1 MEQQTVL
8 IASAFFNWSETQRM
22 IEIGLEMHRRG
33 HRVVFLGEG
42 RFDHLL
48 NGLPFVRERL
58 EADRRW
64 YTPERIAKML
74 NMEKYG
80 NQYTTYE
87 ELDDIVQAEL
97 ELIAR
102 YRPFVIVTGY
112 RMTLT
117 VSARIAKVK
126 LAWCLS
132 AVVSKAYLE
141 SVAAKRVV
149 AFEALSR
156 AEVKALPYQQALE
169 LTTDRVM
176 QKRAIQTCATSQVWN
191 KYLVQHGCE
200 PFCSDM
206 DIYCGDLN
214 LMSDARELFPAL
226 PEIPNH
232 TVFIGPILNSE
243 VIPLSEAEKTA
254 LYAQNGR
261 KKVLV
266 SLGSAGSKRVLQTAL
281 EALRTTDFEVFVSV
295 IGFLT
300 ADEVASYPPNF
311 HFSEKYPLLE
321 MAEHCDAALIQ
332 AGQGTLYAMLMGK
345 CPFVSIPGPFEQRH
359 NITNLLEN
367 FGCAKRLYAAY
378 LTSRQVAEAMHEVLT
393 DPRYR
398 EEAERAEA
406 LLRPYRTDPSRHAE
420 VTAANQLEAL
430 GSIGSAAD

>member
-8 IASAFFNWSETQRM
+8 IASALFNWSETQRM

-176 QKRAIQTCATSQVWN
+176 QKRAILTCATSQVWN

-206 DIYCGDLN
+206 YIYCGDLN

-226 PEIPNH
+226 P
-232 TVFIGPILNSE
+232 
-243 VIPLSEAEKTA
+243 
-254 LYAQNGR
+254 
-261 KKVLV
+261 
-266 SLGSAGSKRVLQTAL
+266 
-281 EALRTTDFEVFVSV
+281 
-295 IGFLT
+295 
-300 ADEVASYPPNF
+300 
-311 HFSEKYPLLE
+311 
-321 MAEHCDAALIQ
+321 
-332 AGQGTLYAMLMGK
+332 
-345 CPFVSIPGPFEQRH
+345 
-359 NITNLLEN
+359 
-367 FGCAKRLYAAY
+367 
-378 LTSRQVAEAMHEVLT
+378 
-393 DPRYR
+393 
-398 EEAERAEA
+398 
-406 LLRPYRTDPSRHAE
+406 
-420 VTAANQLEAL
+420 
-430 GSIGSAAD
+430 

>member
-8 IASAFFNWSETQRM
+8 IASALFNWSETQRM
-22 IEIGLEMHRRG
+22 IEIGLEMQRRG

-64 YTPERIAKML
+64 YTPERSAKML

-117 VSARIAKVK
+117 VSARIAKVR

-141 SVAAKRVV
+141 SVAAKRVEHF
-149 AFEALSR
+149 ARMSR
-156 AEVKALPYQQALE
+156 AEVKQLPFQQALE
-169 LTTDRVM
+169 LTADRVM
-176 QKRAIQTCATSQVWN
+176 QKRAILTCATSQVWN

-200 PFCSDM
+200 PFRSDM

-214 LMSDARELFPAL
+214 LMSDAR
-226 PEIPNH
+226 
-232 TVFIGPILNSE
+232 
-243 VIPLSEAEKTA
+243 
-254 LYAQNGR
+254 
-261 KKVLV
+261 
-266 SLGSAGSKRVLQTAL
+266 AL

-406 LLRPYRTDPSRHAE
+406 LLRHYRTDPSRHAE

-430 GSIGSAAD
+430 AAIGSAAD